1 MSGMSEHGGHD
12 GESLRRTR
20 RFPSP
25 PGRATIDDD
34 RAVDVGW
41 YDEHKVDGERVYL
54 ERFGR
59 IPAPATLS
67 DFIRTVQHIAAASNG
82 QIYGWRGQS
91 DGSWGIHSGGMR
103 RVMQPWVKP
112 FPADEER
119 HRQLFADIREQ
130 LGAPVA
136 KRREA
141 RGDDEWQ
148 LWWDMLTYHGYLLDE
163 ARLRG
168 FDHHEGVQLCDLE
181 LLALLQ
187 HNGAATHLLD
197 LSRDVTTALWFASSD
212 PNHADK
218 IGVVA
223 AFDETGIGHL
233 RATAAK
239 SMEFHELMYALQYP
253 DTIST
258 KPAVGWIPRS
268 LTDRILAQRGLFIL
282 SSYADQP
289 WGSVQV
295 TGTYV
300 WQGDIDEN
308 LVEPNKPRA
317 FFVAIRPELK
327 KEVFEAGRSGLLGVD
342 PTSLFPDIVGFAS
355 ANRST
360 QELPLAP

>member
-1 MSGMSEHGGHD
+1 
-12 GESLRRTR
+12 
-20 RFPSP
+20 
-25 PGRATIDDD
+25 
-34 RAVDVGW
+34 
-41 YDEHKVDGERVYL
+41 
-54 ERFGR
+54 
-59 IPAPATLS
+59 
-67 DFIRTVQHIAAASNG
+67 
-82 QIYGWRGQS
+82 
-91 DGSWGIHSGGMR
+91 
-103 RVMQPWVKP
+103 MQPWVKP
-112 FPADEER
+112 FPADQER

-136 KRREA
+136 KKHEA
-141 RGDDEWQ
+141 RGDDDWQ
-148 LWWDMLTYHGYLLDE
+148 LWWDMKTYHRYLLDE

-168 FDHHEGVQLCDLE
+168 FDHHDGVQLCDLE

-197 LSRDVTTALWFASSD
+197 ISRDVTTALWFASSD
-212 PNHADK
+212 NPDK

-233 RATAAK
+233 TAIAAK
-239 SMEFHELMYALQYP
+239 SIKFHELMDALQYP
-253 DTIST
+253 ETQYPETKST

-300 WQGDIDEN
+300 WQGDIDAN
-308 LVEPNKPRA
+308 YVEPNEPRA

-327 KEVFEAGRSGLLGVD
+327 KEVFEAGRSGLFGVD

-360 QELPLAP
+360 QDVPLAP